1 MTTSELILQGTITIL
16 SAIITTVVLP
26 LVAQWLISKT
36 NNQKIQSAITEITQ
50 LVATTVSY
58 VEQTWVQTYKEAGT
72 WDDEAKKHVL
82 EIAIDG
88 IIKNL
93 SQSTTKWLEKTS
105 NDPEELISHYVEAYI
120 INNKQ
125 QEVQADENTET

>member
-1 MTTSELILQGTITIL
+1 MTTSEMILQGAITIL
-16 SAIITTVVLP
+16 SAVITTVVLP

-58 VEQTWVQTYKEAGT
+58 VEQVWVQNYKKNGT
-72 WDDEAKKHVL
+72 WDDEAKEQVL
-82 EIAIDG
+82 EVAINA
-88 IIKNL
+88 IIENL

-105 NDPEELISHYVEAYI
+105 NDPQELISHYIEAYI

-125 QEVQADENTET
+125 EGQPNEDTEA

>member
-1 MTTSELILQGTITIL
+1 MTTSEMILQGAITIL
-16 SAIITTVVLP
+16 SAVITTVVLP

-58 VEQTWVQTYKEAGT
+58 VEQVWVQNYKKNGT
-72 WDDEAKKHVL
+72 WDDEAKEQVL
-82 EIAIDG
+82 ELAINA
-88 IIKNL
+88 IIENL

-105 NDPEELISHYVEAYI
+105 DDPQELISHYIEAYI

-125 QEVQADENTET
+125 EGQPNEDTEA